1 MQPLKDYLNESPLSE
16 GIFDRIKN
24 NIKGNI
30 NQLSD
35 NIKGNINRLPDSIIR
50 KIIYKYCA
58 DRYTWRLVQP
68 LLKITKVDKDEKG
81 WYIDTETTI
90 GAHALL
96 RDTAKSFYD
105 SYPFNGQK
113 MDKQKGFLIKDTGVY
128 FRWRKHKGTLIIKDC
143 PNFESTEGLPEE
155 LDVLEIVGDFRNSKS
170 LDIRN
175 KIKVIELSIE
185 GDIKILGKGCKNVI
199 IDPEYSHINITAPSG
214 VKIHRPKDSDEYI
227 SLLEKFTQL

>member
-16 GIFDRIKN
+16 GIFDRVKN

-30 NQLSD
+30 NRLSD
-35 NIKGNINRLPDSIIR
+35 NIIR
-50 KIIYKYCA
+50 KVIYKYCA

-113 MDKQKGFLIKDTGVY
+113 MDKQKGFLIEDRGIY

-155 LDVLEIVGDFRNSKS
+155 LDLLWLYDACEKSKR
-170 LDIRN
+170 LDVRN
-175 KIKVIELSIE
+175 KIKAIGLSNV
-185 GDIKILGKGCKNVI
+185 GDIKISGDGFKNVI
-199 IDPEYSHINITAPSG
+199 FDPDNPCDHVDVPNG
-214 VKIHRPKDSDEYI
+214 VKIHQPEDSKACWA
-227 SLLEKFTQL
+227 LAKKFIKS